1 MSINKCV
8 DKQFV
13 VYPYNKIPLNMP
25 KDKLRE
31 QESRHVF
38 HRANQKGFQVKDK
51 AKLVAT
57 DLKEINTLIPQQG
70 HEHKPVNVDEAT
82 SLMAQV

>member
-1 MSINKCV
+1 
-8 DKQFV
+8 
-13 VYPYNKIPLNMP
+13 MP

-38 HRANQKGFQVKDK
+38 HIANQKGFQVKDK

-57 DLKEINTLIPQQG
+57 DLKEINT
-70 HEHKPVNVDEAT
+70 VNVKKLTEGIKLFWIYKRKLHT
-82 SLMAQV
+82 RLKGPFS

>member
-1 MSINKCV
+1 V
-8 DKQFV
+8 
-13 VYPYNKIPLNMP
+13 P

-38 HRANQKGFQVKDK
+38 HIANQKGFQVKDK
-51 AKLVAT
+51 AKQ
-57 DLKEINTLIPQQG
+57 KQLIPQQG
-70 HEHKPVNVDEAT
+70 HEHKPVNVDEAA